1 MSGTFDRIKESL
13 STLDK
18 RIVTVVGLFFLIAFA
33 LVNYGTVRAAT
44 LGCVEPGR
52 YAAVGPALDGGNV
65 VGTDTIVGGATVW
78 MCPNGEPSRTELAYS
93 LATKVPGIAFSGI
106 ALLLLCRFLWSAVR
120 PGLHSPA
127 APGRLAV
134 LGWFVL
140 VAGPVSEA
148 VQYYYTYEL
157 AERLFRNTTEFRA
170 GRPGVTADFNGEFSA
185 WMQEL
190 QAHFPWW
197 CVFAGVSAL
206 VVAKLLR
213 IEVRMAEE
221 LEGTI

>member
-1 MSGTFDRIKESL
+1 MTGLVDRIKEPL

-18 RIVTVVGLFFLIAFA
+18 RIVTVVGAFFVISFA
-33 LVNYGTVRAAT
+33 LVNYNTIRDT
-44 LGCVEPGR
+44 LSGCVEPGS
-52 YAAVGPALDGGNV
+52 YAPVGPASAGGEE
-65 VGTDTIVGGATVW
+65 VGTDTIVGGNTVW
-78 MCPNGEPSRTELAYS
+78 MCPHGEPSRAELLAS
-93 LATKVPGIAFSGI
+93 LATKVPGVAFSGI
-106 ALLLLCRFLWSAVR
+106 ALLLLCRFLWTAVR

-127 APGRLAV
+127 APGRLTL

-140 VAGPVSEA
+140 VAGPISEA

-157 AERLFRNTTEFRA
+157 AGHLFRNTAEFRA
-170 GRPGVTADFNGEFSA
+170 HTPGVTADFNGQFSA
-185 WMQEL
+185 WSQEL

-213 IEVRMAEE
+213 IEVRMAED